1 MRKWTKFQ
9 RAPGYLTSQRKKH
22 TLAGKHVTKDQSI
35 YWGSRTETGELVSS
49 GIYFYTIQTDQYTKT
64 RKMMILKQLGLKD
77 LKDLSILFIVP
88 IWRTISRTPY
98 SNIL

>member
-49 GIYFYTIQTDQYTKT
+49 GIHFYTIQTNQYAKT
-64 RKMMILKQLGLKD
+64 RKMVILK
-77 LKDLSILFIVP
+77 
-88 IWRTISRTPY
+88 
-98 SNIL
+98 